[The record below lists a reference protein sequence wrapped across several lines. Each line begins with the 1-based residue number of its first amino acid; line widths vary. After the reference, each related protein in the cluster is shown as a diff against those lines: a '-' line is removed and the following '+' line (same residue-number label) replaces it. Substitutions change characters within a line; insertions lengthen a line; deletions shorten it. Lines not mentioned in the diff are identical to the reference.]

1 MVLARSNIITPDFL
15 PDALFR
21 EAPASVAATSS
32 RASLEEVERDHIIRV
47 LADSLTLED
56 AAETLGVDVSTL
68 WRKRKRYKID

>member
-1 MVLARSNIITPDFL
+1 MPAPIT
-15 PDALFR
+15 
-21 EAPASVAATSS
+21 AST